1 MKPTDEQDLL
11 KGIQAFDLPSL
22 AAAYDQYSP
31 GLYRYAMRLLGD
43 DLQAEDCV
51 AETFARLLK
60 ALRAGHGPTQH
71 LRAYLYRMA
80 HNWIT
85 DQYRRG
91 PPPELELHADLPG
104 GEGDDPTRQ
113 AELSLERRR
122 VRAALSRLTDDQRQV
137 ISLRFLEGWE
147 NEEVAAALRK
157 PVGAV
162 KALQHRAVAALRRLL
177 LTEESEEAYEEDGHG
192 NRSRAGTPA

>member
-1 MKPTDEQDLL
+1 MKPPSEQDLL
-11 KGIQAFDLPSL
+11 KGIQAFDLACL
-22 AAAYDQYSP
+22 AAVYDQYSP

-43 DLQAEDCV
+43 ISLAEDCV

-60 ALRAGHGPTQH
+60 ALRAGRGPSQN
-71 LRAYLYRMA
+71 LRAYLYRVA

-91 PPPELELHADLPG
+91 PPPASVLDEDLPAGEGTDPAVQADLN
-104 GEGDDPTRQ
+104 
-113 AELSLERRR
+113 LEQRR
-122 VRAALSRLTDDQRQV
+122 VRAALQLLTADQRQV
-137 ISLRFLEGWE
+137 VSLRFLEGWE

-162 KALQHRAVAALRRLL
+162 KALQHRALAALRRLL
-177 LTEESEEAYEEDGHG
+177 QIEGRDESYEDEQG
-192 NRSRAGTPA
+192 NRSQAGTPA